1 MFKPIKPRRI
11 SDQVFDQL
19 RDLIFRGHLKP
30 GEKLMTER
38 DLAQSMGI
46 SRPTVREAINK
57 LVAMGLLEHRQGQGT
72 YVASPADAS
81 DRNPL
86 AVVMEGHDATL
97 VELLEVRLGLE
108 CNAVSFA
115 ARRATDEDVRELEL
129 CLEKM
134 ASDIAAGGVGSNADV
149 AFHMAIAFATKNK
162 VQIHIMRSFY
172 NLIFYGI
179 KENLERLYTDPENL
193 RKVIDQ
199 HAGIV
204 DAIRRHDPEGAHEAM
219 KQHIVFVMEFF
230 QSQKAAVP

>member
-1 MFKPIKPRRI
+1 MFKPIRPKRI

-115 ARRATDEDVRELEL
+115 AKRATEEDVRELET
-129 CLEKM
+129 CLRQME
-134 ASDIAAGGVGSNADV
+134 SDIAEGRLGSNADV

-172 NLIFYGI
+172 NLLFYGI
-179 KENLERLYTDPENL
+179 KENLERLYSAPENL
-193 RKVIDQ
+193 KKVTAQ
-199 HAGIV
+199 HADIV
-204 DAIRRHDPEGAHEAM
+204 DAIRRHDPDGAHEAM

-230 QSQKAAVP
+230 QSQQAIAP